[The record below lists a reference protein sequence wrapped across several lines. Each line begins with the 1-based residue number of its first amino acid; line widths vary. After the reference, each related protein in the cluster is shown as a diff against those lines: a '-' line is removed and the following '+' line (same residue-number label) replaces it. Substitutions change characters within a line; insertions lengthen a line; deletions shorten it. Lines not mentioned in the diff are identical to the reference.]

1 VDVFYSRNP
10 CEDHVENSVRQA
22 IQIHLQAPE
31 GEIDCVWPCL
41 PLTSINAL
49 MFSKLAHMHSQLP

>member
-1 VDVFYSRNP
+1 MDVFYSRNP

-31 GEIDCVWPCL
+31 GESSSLSIQCVPGFL
-41 PLTSINAL
+41 PT
-49 MFSKLAHMHSQLP
+49 